1 MDKLDVTLSEIIAI
15 DYLFCMKILF
25 YTLKD
30 NTVMEHNS
38 TSYMYSIE
46 VQ

>member
-1 MDKLDVTLSEIIAI
+1 MDKLDVTLYEMIAI
-15 DYLFCMKILF
+15 DYLFCTKILF

-38 TSYMYSIE
+38 TSDMYSID